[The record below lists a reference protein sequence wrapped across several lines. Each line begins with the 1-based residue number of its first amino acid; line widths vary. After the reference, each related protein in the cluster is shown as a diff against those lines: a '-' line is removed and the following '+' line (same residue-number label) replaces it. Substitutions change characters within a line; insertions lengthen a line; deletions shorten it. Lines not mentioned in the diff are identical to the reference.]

1 MTRAELK
8 SAAKEQIKGNIGR
21 YFLCSLVVMIG
32 YLLIVNLP
40 MQSIVNK
47 MTRDIIL
54 GREVSFFPLVC
65 IFIIAFLVA
74 SPIELTFVKFEL
86 GMTKNEKVKVAGL
99 VEGYKRTGAC
109 IALALLTQIFVM
121 LWSLLLIIPGVIKSL
136 SYSMAFFVL
145 AENPEMSGM
154 EALNE
159 SKTIMKGHKWELFV
173 LSLSFILWILLGVV
187 TFGLAFIYVLPYMR
201 VTMANFYNS
210 IKPSYNDNFVGEEL

>member
-1 MTRAELK
+1 MLNT
-8 SAAKEQIKGNIGR
+8 
-21 YFLCSLVVMIG
+21 
-32 YLLIVNLP
+32 
-40 MQSIVNK
+40 
-47 MTRDIIL
+47 
-54 GREVSFFPLVC
+54 FPLVC
-65 IFIIAFLVA
+65 IFIIAFLVSA
-74 SPIELTFVKFEL
+74 PIELTFVKFEL